1 MATARAAR
9 AAAAKGDAKIA
20 TANGAEPSYA
30 TSTTGRHLAATPT
43 RALIGPHAGYSYC
56 AHVLAHA
63 YAGVEAGRVRRAFVL
78 GPSHHVYSKEAT
90 ISGVEACATPL
101 GALAVDDPTRAALLA
116 TSAFGASTTPLAVDE
131 AEHSLEL
138 HLPFLAS
145 ALGARPGIPASIPI
159 IPIMVGALGPEAE
172 AIVAAALAPYLADP
186 SNLFVVSSDFCHWG
200 SRFGYVRTRA
210 GVDLADSIEAL
221 DREGMALIAAQD
233 GPGFRAYLARTG
245 NTVCGRHPISLFL
258 AMLAACGEVEHE
270 VQFVAYDQ
278 SSRCAGLQDSSVSY
292 ASAVVAVKG

>member
-1 MATARAAR
+1 MRRMVRIDDREKTKHFALPRPRPQLIPNPLPLASTLAAQVDACMATARAAR

-116 TSAFGASTTPLAVDE
+116 TSAFGAATTPLAVDE

-159 IPIMVGALGPEAE
+159 IPIVLPAQGTPSDSGFQRAQHTIGRDPARRHQVG
-172 AIVAAALAPYLADP
+172 
-186 SNLFVVSSDFCHWG
+186 
-200 SRFGYVRTRA
+200 
-210 GVDLADSIEAL
+210 
-221 DREGMALIAAQD
+221 
-233 GPGFRAYLARTG
+233 
-245 NTVCGRHPISLFL
+245 
-258 AMLAACGEVEHE
+258 
-270 VQFVAYDQ
+270 
-278 SSRCAGLQDSSVSY
+278 
-292 ASAVVAVKG
+292 